1 MTPTAIIH
9 ALESHT
15 LATQERTIL
24 HQIAAKLRQYQL
36 DHSPHWLTEI
46 LSRCDAGI
54 GRQGECEE
62 TFRRV
67 KAKVEIFRICGDE
80 RLLTEVLELTKGDEH
95 DWHEAERTAGR

>member
-1 MTPTAIIH
+1 MTPTSIIH

-15 LATQERTIL
+15 LATQERVIL
-24 HQIAAKLRQYQL
+24 SQIAAKLEAYRL

-80 RLLTEVLELTKGDEH
+80 RLLTGVLEMKERDE
-95 DWHEAERTAGR
+95 R